1 MRACNGCRKRKI
13 KCDAATTNTW
23 PCSACTRL
31 KLVCVPP
38 TIGQDGEFLDGPG
51 GEPVQ
56 DIGGSSSASEAS
68 HNSFPVPPTYRDGN
82 QPAMAPL
89 PSYDSM
95 GMYSQ
100 FVHAPPNQQA
110 MYNDM
115 RSPPMVMPHQS
126 YQQPQMFQGQHPSL
140 GTADRGVYAESEP
153 STAENLSDVLGELKI
168 DETGIGRFPPFCRS
182 AGHYPCAN
190 P

>member
-38 TIGQDGEFLDGPG
+38 TIGQDGDFGPEAQDVEPSDAG
-51 GEPVQ
+51 GT
-56 DIGGSSSASEAS
+56 SSGAESS
-68 HNSFPVPPTYRDGN
+68 HHTFPVPPPYRDGN
-82 QPAMAPL
+82 QASLGTLSP
-89 PSYDSM
+89 YNGM

-100 FVHAPPNQQA
+100 FVHPPPSQPGL
-110 MYNDM
+110 YNDM

-126 YQQPQMFQGQHPSL
+126 YQQPPMFAGAQPPSL
-140 GTADRGVYAESEP
+140 GTDRGVFVENDP
-153 STAENLSDVLGELKI
+153 STAENLSEVLGELKI
-168 DETGIGRFPPFCRS
+168 DETGIGMRVS
-182 AGHYPCAN
+182 L
-190 P
+190 

>member
-38 TIGQDGEFLDGPG
+38 TIGQEGEFGPEG
-51 GEPVQ
+51 HDVDPTET
-56 DIGGSSSASEAS
+56 GSSSGQEAS
-68 HNSFPVPPTYRDGN
+68 HHSFSVSPAYRDGN
-82 QPAMAPL
+82 HAPMGAL
-89 PSYDSM
+89 PSYDGM

-100 FVHAPPNQQA
+100 FVHAPPGQSG

-115 RSPPMVMPHQS
+115 RSPPMVIPPQS
-126 YQQPQMFQGQHPSL
+126 YQQPPVYPGTQSSSI
-140 GTADRGVYAESEP
+140 GTADRGVFVEP
-153 STAENLSDVLGELKI
+153 ESTAENLSEVLGELKI
-168 DETGIGRFPPFCRS
+168 DETGIGMVLLS
-182 AGHYPCAN
+182 
-190 P
+190 